1 MKIYNTSCF
10 EKLKIRPI
18 NVNDIRMPFSKE
30 SLKKLWIDPK
40 TISISD
46 IMPGYMVRTG
56 YEIRENDVPNIWIFF
71 DHQHIMKFCKDMDY
85 IIDYFNENEVKG
97 VFLRS
102 KPTIESNFSFMTIES
117 FMETWPKNHNR
128 NDMTITD
135 VWKTDINIDEI
146 CTLDSLLAFYKKHNL
161 YDL

>member
-1 MKIYNTSCF
+1 MKIYNISCF
-10 EKLKIRPI
+10 EKLKIRPV
-18 NVNDIRMPFSKE
+18 NVSDIRMSFSKE
-30 SLKKLWIDPK
+30 NLNSLWVDPK
-40 TISISD
+40 TISLSD

-56 YEIRENDVPNIWIFF
+56 VEICENGVPNVWIFF
-71 DHQHIMKFCKDMDY
+71 DRQHIMKFCKGKDY
-85 IIDYFNENEVKG
+85 LIDYFNENENKG

-117 FMETWPKNHNR
+117 FMETWPEHSNR
-128 NDMTITD
+128 YDMTITD
-135 VWKTDINIDEI
+135 VWKTNINIDEI